1 MIISTKQTRRVSG
14 RGGRRPGAG
23 RPRGRTTVEHGRRE
37 RFVPDQPQLVTLRV
51 AEDVRSLRAARA
63 MRVIQQSIQA
73 GQRDAF
79 RVVEVGVQPRRLQL
93 LVHARGAREL
103 SLGMTGLKVRL
114 ARQLNRVLDRSGS
127 LFAERYR
134 SQTLRTPA
142 EVRAARRQVRGEASP
157 S

>member
-1 MIISTKQTRRVSG
+1 MSIARKKTRGVKG
-14 RGGRRPGAG
+14 RGGWRPGAG

-51 AEDVRSLRAARA
+51 AEGVRSLRAARA
-63 MRVIQQSIQA
+63 MRVIRQSIQA
-73 GQRDAF
+73 GQREAF
-79 RVVEVGVQPRRLQL
+79 RVVEVGVEPRRLQL
-93 LVHARGAREL
+93 LVHAGGARAL

-127 LFAERYR
+127 LFPERYS

-142 EVRAARRQVRGEASP
+142 EVRAARRRVREGTRG
-157 S
+157 